1 MDNPKLYEK
10 QKLPLNRIRKSLGL
24 DKMYLYRFVGNYKRI
39 EMMPYKIV
47 TGIANIE
54 KIGPNELYNEM
65 LVYALQNGEN
75 KVEWI

>member
-47 TGIANIE
+47 TGIARLEQMN
-54 KIGPNELYNEM
+54 PDELYYDM
-65 LVYALQNGEN
+65 LVYAKKGE
-75 KVEWI
+75 